1 VPRSK
6 LLNHDYSE
14 SAEQQAPY
22 KKRQRYRPEHRP
34 QGGTV
39 LVIPSQKIRPRWMT
53 RGFSSLAGAAMF
65 VAPLLVLVILWAI
78 VVPLFQINPRVFP
91 SLGAV
96 GTAAMDSIRDGTL
109 INHVGASLLRV
120 GLGTLIGVVTAVP
133 LGIAMGVSP
142 AISTFL
148 TPLFRFFSVLAG
160 IAWIPIATLWFGYG
174 FGAIIFVIFNA
185 VFFVVAYNTLLGVS
199 TIPYSLRNAAASLGA
214 GRWALLTQ
222 VLLPG
227 ALPNIVTG
235 IRTGLGFAWR
245 GLIAA
250 EMIATNV
257 GLGYMLFV
265 ARDFYRTEV
274 IVLGMIVIGVLWLLI
289 DRLLLVPLE
298 RSTIER
304 WGMVRRA

>member
-1 VPRSK
+1 
-6 LLNHDYSE
+6 
-14 SAEQQAPY
+14 
-22 KKRQRYRPEHRP
+22 
-34 QGGTV
+34 V
-39 LVIPSQKIRPRWMT
+39 LVIPGQKTRPRWMT
-53 RGFSSLAGAAMF
+53 RGFNSVAGAAMF
-65 VAPLLVLVILWAI
+65 VTPLFLLVILWAI
-78 VVPLFQINPRVFP
+78 VVPLFEINPRVFP
-91 SLGAV
+91 SVGAV
-96 GTAAMDSIRDGTL
+96 GSAAMDSIRDGTL
-109 INHVGASLLRV
+109 ISHVGASLLRV
-120 GLGTLIGVVTAVP
+120 GLGTVIGVVTAVP

-142 AISTFL
+142 AVSTFL

-199 TIPYSLRNAAASLGA
+199 TIPHSLRNAAASLGA

>member
-1 VPRSK
+1 M
-6 LLNHDYSE
+6 
-14 SAEQQAPY
+14 
-22 KKRQRYRPEHRP
+22 
-34 QGGTV
+34 
-39 LVIPSQKIRPRWMT
+39 LVMSSQKVQSRWGM
-53 RGFSSLAGAAMF
+53 RGLSSLVGAAIF
-65 VAPLLVLVILWAI
+65 VAPLLALVVIWAV
-78 VVPLFQINPRVFP
+78 VVPLFNVNPRIFP
-91 SLGAV
+91 SVGSV
-96 GTAAMDSIRDGTL
+96 GTAAIESIKDGTL
-109 INHVGASLLRV
+109 LNHIGASLLRV
-120 GLGTLIGVVTAVP
+120 GLGTLIGIVTAVP

-142 AISTFL
+142 GVSAFL

-199 TIPYSLRNAAASLGA
+199 TIPHALRNAAASLGA

-298 RSTIER
+298 RATIER
-304 WGMVRRA
+304 WGLVRRA

>member
-1 VPRSK
+1 MRLTQRLVRAF
-6 LLNHDYSE
+6 LFL
-14 SAEQQAPY
+14 APFA
-22 KKRQRYRPEHRP
+22 
-34 QGGTV
+34 V
-39 LVIPSQKIRPRWMT
+39 
-53 RGFSSLAGAAMF
+53 
-65 VAPLLVLVILWAI
+65 LLVLWA
-78 VVPLFQINPRVFP
+78 VLVPYFNVNPRLFP
-91 SLGAV
+91 QLDAV
-96 GTAAMDSIRDGTL
+96 VQAGIESIQDGTL
-109 INHVGASLLRV
+109 PAHIGASLLRV
-120 GLGTLIGVVTAVP
+120 MVGTVLALLLAIP
-133 LGIAMGVSP
+133 LGVAMGVS
-142 AISTFL
+142 AAVSTFL

-174 FGAIIFVIFNA
+174 FGAITFVIFNA
-185 VFFVVAYNTLLGVS
+185 VFFIVTYNTLLGVA
-199 TIPYSLRNAAASLGA
+199 TIPKPIRNAAASLGA
-214 GRWALLTQ
+214 GRWSMLTE

-289 DRLLLVPLE
+289 DRLLLAPLE
-298 RSTIER
+298 RATIER
-304 WGMVRRA
+304 WGMVQRA

>member
-1 VPRSK
+1 MASWPADQNLAVAFAMRLRQKLSSALLFLLPFAALLVLWAVLIPYFNVNPRLFPTLGSVAQAGI
-6 LLNHDYSE
+6 E
-14 SAEQQAPY
+14 SIQDGSLFMHIGTSLI
-22 KKRQRYRPEHRP
+22 RVLV
-34 QGGTV
+34 GTV
-39 LVIPSQKIRPRWMT
+39 LALI
-53 RGFSSLAGAAMF
+53 
-65 VAPLLVLVILWAI
+65 VAI
-78 VVPLFQINPRVFP
+78 
-91 SLGAV
+91 
-96 GTAAMDSIRDGTL
+96 
-109 INHVGASLLRV
+109 
-120 GLGTLIGVVTAVP
+120 P

-142 AISTFL
+142 IVSMFL

-174 FGAIIFVIFNA
+174 FGAITFVIFNA
-185 VFFVVAYNTLLGVS
+185 VFFIVAYNTLLGVS
-199 TIPYSLRNAAASLGA
+199 TIPLAVRNAAASLGA
-214 GRWALLTQ
+214 GRTAMLTE

-274 IVLGMIVIGVLWLLI
+274 IVLGMIVIGVLWLLL
-289 DRLLLVPLE
+289 DRLVLVPLE
-298 RSTIER
+298 RGTIER
-304 WGMVRRA
+304 WGMVQRA